1 MTMFLWYKTALVVVK
16 CEFLNSPFKLFQCL
30 VDSNVAFLSYAW
42 FTRCFILLQNSL
54 PGISTCPH
62 QLNKFGDCILPNIFK
77 CEWIF
82 STETFVPNQ
91 HQHDRFLLVLISQIS
106 GRKMGDGGEWSCGS
120 QNEPLNWKHLQYTI
134 LNQNNN
140 ALWYSVISSCALRTC
155 THTITLGSQP
165 HHAHSQLAN
174 SMPLVSIPHYCS
186 LLNQAGESPC
196 CSRIFSLFLLLS
208 SC

>member
-1 MTMFLWYKTALVVVK
+1 MHDLLAVSYCCKTPSLGFLHVHTNFTNLVIAYYQTYLNAN
-16 CEFLNSPFKLFQCL
+16 EYFLQRHL
-30 VDSNVAFLSYAW
+30 Y
-42 FTRCFILLQNSL
+42 
-54 PGISTCPH
+54 
-62 QLNKFGDCILPNIFK
+62 
-77 CEWIF
+77 
-82 STETFVPNQ
+82 
-91 HQHDRFLLVLISQIS
+91 QHDRFLLVLISQIS